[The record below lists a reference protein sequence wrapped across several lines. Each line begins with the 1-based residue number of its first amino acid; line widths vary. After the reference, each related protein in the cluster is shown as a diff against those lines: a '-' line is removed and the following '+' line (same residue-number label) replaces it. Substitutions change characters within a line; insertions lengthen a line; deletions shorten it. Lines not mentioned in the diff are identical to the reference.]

1 MTTVQTYAIDVAFHG
16 KDQGAQA
23 MADKLGVSLTGLQ
36 GRLDGAAAMFERVGV
51 AAAGL
56 AAGAA
61 AAGLR
66 GLVYGVTNLNAQAR
80 ETAIGIAGMLQ
91 AGGAV
96 GSFEEGMGRA
106 GAVLTQIR
114 RDADALPGE
123 AQDFVNVFR
132 TALPSV
138 LDAGV
143 SSALDASRFTNQFG
157 AVAVAFQVDSGQ
169 AGRDLRQLMQGRA
182 GADVAMWNN
191 LQSLIGKSAKEFNH
205 LTAPARLAALQSAV
219 GRYSDMIS
227 AYGGTFGTALSTV
240 ESKAKDLLRTA
251 SAPLYESATRHLQ
264 ELGGW
269 MTVHGPQFEAQ
280 VQRWGQRGADAFDH
294 IYERGRH
301 AITYVREHWREF
313 ASEALTKGRELAV
326 VYGGLRI
333 GSAGIGIAQGVA
345 PLLGA
350 AGGGAE
356 LAALLSPV
364 GLAAGVVTLALGA
377 MAVAVHDGHVDLAG
391 AAAELRPQFAELK
404 TASGELF
411 TAMRPLI
418 DTAGKQLFES
428 FVSVAQVSAGAAA
441 ELLKLQAGVWDLTSR
456 LASIGIAR
464 PTERDRDLL
473 SGPNA
478 MPVSINGWWAQHQR
492 DRARAGEVDPLSL
505 LPVHHGPVWG
515 DRERGRGPATRAH
528 NPAKVHI
535 TNNFR
540 VEQSDNPER
549 LALGVMHVLTREL
562 RNPTQSARPGLTTL
576 RP

>member
-1 MTTVQTYAIDVAFHG
+1 MTVVQTYGVDVVFHG
-16 KDQGAQA
+16 RDQGAQA

-36 GRLDGAAAMFERVGV
+36 GRLDGAAAMLERVGV

-56 AAGAA
+56 ATGAA
-61 AAGLR
+61 AMGLR
-66 GLVYGVTNLNAQAR
+66 GLLYGVTNLNAQAR

-96 GSFEEGMGRA
+96 GTFEEGMGRA

-143 SSALDASRFTNQFG
+143 SSVLDASRFTNQFG

-169 AGRDLRQLMQGRA
+169 AGRDLRQMLQGRA

-191 LQSLIGKSAKEFNH
+191 LSSLIGKSAKEFNH
-205 LTAPARLAALQSAV
+205 LTAPQRLAALQSAV
-219 GRYSDMIS
+219 GRYGDMIG

-251 SAPLYESATRHLQ
+251 SEPLYESATQRLQ

-280 VQRWGQRGADAFDH
+280 VQRWGQRGADAFDR
-294 IYERGRH
+294 IFERGRH
-301 AITYVREHWREF
+301 AVTYVRDHWREF
-313 ASEALTKGRELAV
+313 TTEALAKGRELAV
-326 VYGGLRI
+326 VYGGLRL

-411 TAMRPLI
+411 TALRPLV

-428 FVSVAQVSAGAAA
+428 FVGIAQVSAGAAA

-456 LASIGIAR
+456 LASVGIAR
-464 PTERDRDLL
+464 PNARDSELL
-473 SGPNA
+473 SGPHA
-478 MPVSINGWWAQHQR
+478 LPTPINSWWAQHQR
-492 DRARAGEVDPLSL
+492 DRARASEVDPLSL
-505 LPVHHGPVWG
+505 LPVHNGPAWG
-515 DRERGRGPATRAH
+515 DRAHNRAPRTPAH
-528 NPAKVHI
+528 NPHRTTI
-535 TNNFR
+535 TNNFKI
-540 VEQSDNPER
+540 EQADNPER
-549 LALGVMHVLTREL
+549 LALSVAHVIRRQLA
-562 RNPTQSARPGLTTL
+562 NPTTDPRSGGGRL
-576 RP
+576 R